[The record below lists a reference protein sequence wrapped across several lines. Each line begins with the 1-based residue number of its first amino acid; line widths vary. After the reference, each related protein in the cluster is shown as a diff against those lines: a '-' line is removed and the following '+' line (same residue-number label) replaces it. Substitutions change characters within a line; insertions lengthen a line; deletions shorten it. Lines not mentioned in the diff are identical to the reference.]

1 MKKLIIITILI
12 LAYPLS
18 SFADSAYFIDYTKIL
33 NTSKLGAAAQKELK
47 ERFKAESKKFKDLEE
62 KIKKEESEIISQKQA
77 LTAEEYKKKFKNL
90 ERKLLT
96 YKKINKVLLIVLLN
110 LEMNHEKNYKMLLI
124 QSLKNT
130 WKIIKFV

>member
-77 LTAEEYKKKFKNL
+77 LTAEEYKKKVQELRKEVANLQKNKQIQL
-90 ERKLLT
+90 KKYFLNRLFLIKKQIHLKKLSS
-96 YKKINKVLLIVLLN
+96 K
-110 LEMNHEKNYKMLLI
+110 
-124 QSLKNT
+124 
-130 WKIIKFV
+130 